1 MTSYP
6 PTPAFGGFPSVL
18 VNTNRKTS
26 ANTSNTTNSPTPPAT
41 RSPGYLPKAM
51 SNTPHLSSFT
61 AQIPGINPVLP
72 GLDKLVE
79 RTDRALVEDREE
91 GELTDIEG
99 DGQGA
104 IINDM
109 PNSIRGKQQARE
121 EQQVFGTY
129 GNWRFTYSSYAST
142 NFYPSTETR

>member
-26 ANTSNTTNSPTPPAT
+26 ANTSNTTNSPTPPAA
-41 RSPGYLPKAM
+41 RSPNYFPKAM
-51 SNTPHLSSFT
+51 SNTPHLPSFT
-61 AQIPGINPVLP
+61 AQIPGIDPALP
-72 GLDKLVE
+72 GLGKLVE

-99 DGQGA
+99 DGQGT

-109 PNSIRGKQQARE
+109 SNSIGSKQQARE
-121 EQQVFGTY
+121 EQQVFETY
-129 GNWRFTYSSYAST
+129 GNRRFTHSSYAST
-142 NFYPSTETR
+142 NFFLSIETR